1 MAVAEQEKQF
11 IIMKKSIFILA
22 ALFAAMFVNA
32 QITLEATL
40 DGFYTIS
47 ANYTGDIYHYEQSP
61 YIYNLK
67 IETNSPSVPNEPI
80 QGAPRRANASNKCV
94 LNLYDVDDFSLYKTI
109 EIENVTGSYVCLV
122 SKNILSTDNKVC
134 FCIPGGYG
142 TNQSYIYNEDG
153 QLVATINGDGNIPP
167 TLLKVNDRYLL
178 ISRDT
183 YEKTY
188 IYSVPGNG
196 EAQAISTPS
205 SPMRSA
211 RKIAREGQVLVQT
224 DNNTYTLTGAEVK

>member
-11 IIMKKSIFILA
+11 IIMKKSILILA

-47 ANYTGDIYHYEQSP
+47 ANHAGDIYHYEQSP

-67 IETNSPSVPNEPI
+67 IETNSPSVPNEPT
-80 QGAPRRANASNKCV
+80 QGAPRRTNANNKCV
-94 LNLYDVDDFSLYKTI
+94 INLYDVDDFSLYKTI
-109 EIENVTGSYVCLV
+109 EIENVTGSSVCLL

-134 FCIPGGYG
+134 FCITGGDEH
-142 TNQSYIYNEDG
+142 SYIYNEDG
-153 QLVATINGDGNIPP
+153 QLIATINGDGNIPP

-196 EAQAISTPS
+196 EAQAVSTPS
-205 SPMRSA
+205 SLKRSA

>member
-1 MAVAEQEKQF
+1 
-11 IIMKKSIFILA
+11 MKKSIFILA
-22 ALFAAMFVNA
+22 TLFAATAAYA
-32 QITLEATL
+32 QITLEKTL

-47 ANYTGDIYHYEQSP
+47 ANYAGDLYHYEQSP
-61 YIYNLK
+61 YIYNLQ
-67 IETNSPSVPNEPI
+67 IETNSPSVPNEST
-80 QGAPRRANASNKCV
+80 QGAPRRAYANNKCV

-109 EIENVTGSYVCLV
+109 EIENVTGSSVCLL

-134 FCIPGGYG
+134 FCITGGDEH
-142 TNQSYIYNEDG
+142 SYIYNEDG
-153 QLVATINGDGNIPP
+153 QLIATINGDGNIPP

-178 ISRDT
+178 ICRD

-196 EAQAISTPS
+196 EAQAQAVSTPS
-205 SPMRSA
+205 SPKRSA
-211 RKIAREGQVLVQT
+211 RKIARDGQVLVQT